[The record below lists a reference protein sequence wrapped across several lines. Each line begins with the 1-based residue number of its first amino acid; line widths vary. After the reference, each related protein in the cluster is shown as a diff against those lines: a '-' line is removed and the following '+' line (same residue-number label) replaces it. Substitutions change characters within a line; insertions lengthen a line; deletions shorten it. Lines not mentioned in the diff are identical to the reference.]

1 MWPAK
6 FPGEGAAVYDA
17 AKAMADIM
25 IELGIAIDG
34 GTLFGKC
41 FACAHGATQRS
52 DGCVVV
58 MQERTRSQWRLP

>member
-6 FPGEGAAVYDA
+6 FPGEGAAMYDA

-34 GTLFGKC
+34 GTLFGSVS
-41 FACAHGATQRS
+41 HVRMGRRS
-52 DGCVVV
+52 GLTVV
-58 MQERTRSQWRLP
+58 WL